1 MRVIWAPLAEQQVAE
16 SFAYIAAEHPVAA
29 VRWFDS
35 LEDKTGSLATFPDQ
49 GRVVPEVQRADVREV
64 LVHPYRVIYRR
75 GATEVVV
82 LSVQHD
88 HRELDVSGIEGQE
101 V

>member
-1 MRVIWAPLAEQQVAE
+1 VRVIWSPLAEQQVAE
-16 SFAYIAAEHPVAA
+16 SFSYIAAEHPAAA
-29 VRWFDS
+29 VRWFDR

-49 GRVVPEVQRADVREV
+49 GRMVPEVQRTAIREV
-64 LVHPYRVIYRR
+64 LVRPYRVIYRR

-88 HRELDVSGIEGQE
+88 HRELDVSGLES
-101 V
+101 

>member
-1 MRVIWAPLAEQQVAE
+1 
-16 SFAYIAAEHPVAA
+16 
-29 VRWFDS
+29 
-35 LEDKTGSLATFPDQ
+35 
-49 GRVVPEVQRADVREV
+49 
-64 LVHPYRVIYRR
+64 VIYRR

-88 HRELDVSGIEGQE
+88 HRELDVSGTEGEE

>member
-1 MRVIWAPLAEQQVAE
+1 MRVIWSPLAEEQVAE
-16 SFAYIAAEHPVAA
+16 SFAYVAAEHPAAA
-29 VRWFDS
+29 VRWFER
-35 LEDKTGSLATFPDQ
+35 LEEKTGSLAIFPDQ
-49 GRVVPEVQRADVREV
+49 GRMVPEVQRASVREV
-64 LVHPYRVIYRR
+64 LVHPCRVIYRR

-88 HRELDVSGIEGQE
+88 HREFDVSGIEGEE

>member
-1 MRVIWAPLAEQQVAE
+1 VIWSPLAEEQVAA
-16 SFAYIAAEHPVAA
+16 SFASIAAENPAAA
-29 VRWFDS
+29 VRWFGR

-49 GRVVPEVQRADVREV
+49 GRSVPEVRRTDIREV
-64 LVHPYRVIYRR
+64 LVHPYRAIYRR

-88 HRELDVSGIEGQE
+88 HRELDAGGIES
-101 V
+101 